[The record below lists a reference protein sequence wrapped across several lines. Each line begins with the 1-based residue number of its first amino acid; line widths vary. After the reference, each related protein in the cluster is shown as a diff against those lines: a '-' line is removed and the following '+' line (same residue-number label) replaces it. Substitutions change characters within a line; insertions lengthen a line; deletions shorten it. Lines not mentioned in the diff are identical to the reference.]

1 MGVLTQPLPEGADMT
16 DAEEIEKLKDALA
29 THLQIIDTLSE
40 RLRMLEEPV
49 QENAARQI
57 AVMTLLRAVYLC
69 SPNREQVRSFVE
81 RVAAQTQAQPG
92 YVLNGGSENFR
103 KMKAHLD
110 WMMTPPI
117 QVD

>member
-1 MGVLTQPLPEGADMT
+1 MT
-16 DAEEIEKLKDALA
+16 EAEEIENLKKALA
-29 THLQIIDTLSE
+29 THLEIIDTLSE

-69 SPNREQVRSFVE
+69 SPNREQVQSFVE
-81 RVAAQTQAQPG
+81 RMAAQTQAQPG
-92 YVLNGGSENFR
+92 YILNGNSENFR

-110 WMMTPPI
+110 WMMTPPLPL
-117 QVD
+117 D

>member
-1 MGVLTQPLPEGADMT
+1 MNES
-16 DAEEIEKLKDALA
+16 EEIKNLKKALD
-29 THLQIIDTLSE
+29 THLEIIGTLSD

-69 SPNREQVRSFVE
+69 SPNREQVQTFVE
-81 RVAAQTQAQPG
+81 RIAAQTQAQPG
-92 YVLNGGSENFR
+92 YILNGNSENFR